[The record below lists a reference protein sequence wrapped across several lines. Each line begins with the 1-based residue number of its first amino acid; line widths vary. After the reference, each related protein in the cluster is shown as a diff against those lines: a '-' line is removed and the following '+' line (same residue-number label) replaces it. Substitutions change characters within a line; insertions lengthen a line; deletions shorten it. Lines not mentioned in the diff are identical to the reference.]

1 MLKNRKGFLLAEDDM
16 CGRFTLAMSPEDI
29 AALLRLNQELDD
41 ELGLSPQHNIA
52 PSQNILAAVQNPDH
66 GTPEPTLLQ
75 WGLVPSWA
83 DDPSVGNRMI
93 NARSETAAEKPSFR
107 DAFHSR
113 RCLIPA
119 NGFYEWQQR
128 GKSKQPWMFRAKDAP
143 GFCFAGLW
151 ETWLPRD
158 GSRTLNTCTI
168 LTTKANELMAPVHH
182 RMPVIVPTGQH
193 DVWWRAEAGDPLL
206 QELFSPFPAEQMAA
220 HPVSTLVNNPS
231 NNSPEC
237 LVPVK
242 LRTETNKDEDTQG
255 QLF

>member
-1 MLKNRKGFLLAEDDM
+1 MLSFFIHRLMLKNRKGFLLAEDDM

-113 RCLIPA
+113 RCLIPFT
-119 NGFYEWQQR
+119 GWFEWLAE
-128 GKSKQPWMFRAKDAP
+128 GKRKQPYHISLESGPFAV
-143 GFCFAGLW
+143 AGLW
-151 ETWLPRD
+151 EISHRAAPPVTSCTIVTCPANDVVARYHPKRRMPAILKPEDWETWLDTRTVAAEFVQDLLPPWPNEDMTVHKVDPRHVNATVD
-158 GSRTLNTCTI
+158 T
-168 LTTKANELMAPVHH
+168 
-182 RMPVIVPTGQH
+182 
-193 DVWWRAEAGDPLL
+193 PLAVR
-206 QELFSPFPAEQMAA
+206 EMEEK
-220 HPVSTLVNNPS
+220 T
-231 NNSPEC
+231 
-237 LVPVK
+237 
-242 LRTETNKDEDTQG
+242 
-255 QLF
+255 